1 MDAFCARPGMNRTP
15 PLADSASVPAIGR
28 HPSPL
33 STCAVIVTVLAVPA
47 LHTPASCQLAP
58 PAFFTEDPS
67 STGVTPNF
75 IRRVSR
81 LGNIRERPCVRTR
94 TLSHR
99 RHGGTCLFPSALD
112 LQHERALRPTATV
125 GRRSTAPETVYHRPL
140 AQSGANVPPWR
151 PAMVVPTTSDPHR
164 SHDMALAANQALMR
178 VTDFTAIAIM
188 GEDFRAPET
197 LVGSGSRAPATMLVP
212 QNDSASCAYRSL
224 LGFGRGG
231 GTCHSRSA
239 GPQGAQNGAEENSL
253 VHGTIPRTAEDRYFD
268 HPSAHGLH
276 AIVFL
281 RGHARQHAATIITAT
296 RPHARPI
303 SLQSPAPVC
312 DHICRSHARQHAT
325 TSVAATRASTRPLP
339 SQPRAPARDHI
350 CRSHAL
356 QHATTSVA
364 ATRSSTRPLSSQP
377 RAPARDHFRRN
388 HAHQHATTFVA
399 ATRTSTRPLPLQPR
413 APARDYIC
421 HSHALQHATT
431 SVAATRSSTRPHL
444 SQPRAPALLCNNTG
458 KSLALRLPRR

>member
-1 MDAFCARPGMNRTP
+1 MGYSPRQGFGSHGRILRPGRNRPP

-47 LHTPASCQLAP
+47 LHTPASCQFAP

-178 VTDFTAIAIM
+178 VTGFTAIAIH
-188 GEDFRAPET
+188 GRGLWGARNPRGFGLTGTSDHAGAPER
-197 LVGSGSRAPATMLVP
+197 LS
-212 QNDSASCAYRSL
+212 
-224 LGFGRGG
+224 
-231 GTCHSRSA
+231 
-239 GPQGAQNGAEENSL
+239 
-253 VHGTIPRTAEDRYFD
+253 
-268 HPSAHGLH
+268 
-276 AIVFL
+276 FL
-281 RGHARQHAATIITAT
+281 RLSFAFGFWSRRRHM
-296 RPHARPI
+296 P
-303 SLQSPAPVC
+303 
-312 DHICRSHARQHAT
+312 
-325 TSVAATRASTRPLP
+325 
-339 SQPRAPARDHI
+339 QPFRGSSGRTERRRGKFSGARDHPAH
-350 CRSHAL
+350 R
-356 QHATTSVA
+356 
-364 ATRSSTRPLSSQP
+364 RRPLL
-377 RAPARDHFRRN
+377 
-388 HAHQHATTFVA
+388 
-399 ATRTSTRPLPLQPR
+399 RPPF
-413 APARDYIC
+413 
-421 HSHALQHATT
+421 H
-431 SVAATRSSTRPHL
+431 
-444 SQPRAPALLCNNTG
+444 
-458 KSLALRLPRR
+458 